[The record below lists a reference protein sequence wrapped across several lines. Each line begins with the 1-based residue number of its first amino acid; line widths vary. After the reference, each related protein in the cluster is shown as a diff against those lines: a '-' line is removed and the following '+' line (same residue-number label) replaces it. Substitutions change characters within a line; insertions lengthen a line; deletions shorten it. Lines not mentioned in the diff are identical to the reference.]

1 MLFGMSRPTDAKARR
16 AAHLRLATARLI
28 LTVMALLAAAAPAAA
43 ATWTGKEEV
52 REGVRHVMNPAKA
65 MEEPTT
71 VKLQELWR
79 LGGESEDENEFF
91 GLIGRITADSKG
103 NVYLLDSQLS
113 EVKIYSAEGKFVKT
127 IGREGEGPGEF
138 RRPGDMFLLPDG
150 NVGVM
155 QTVPGKIVKL
165 SGDGTP
171 AGDFPLPEPEGGGFQ
186 VLRGGQLAGQNL
198 ALQRMIQVIDQ
209 SGGQPTKADLV
220 FTIDLVSKDG
230 KLLSTMESKTS
241 TLNFASSII
250 TEETFDTF
258 ENRWTVGDDGK
269 IYACPSRD
277 NYLIKVWTP
286 DGKLE
291 RVITREYAHY
301 TRSADEKEYTR
312 KIWSGFLKRV
322 PNPDLR
328 ISDNDK
334 DISNVH
340 VRDDGSIWV
349 LSAHGARKQPA
360 GSLGMFDVLDS
371 EGRFVRQVTL
381 MGQGD
386 PQEDA
391 YFFDKDRIYVV
402 TGFLNAALAAQGG
415 GEAEGEAS
423 AEAEDVAPMEVICYR
438 IDAPVLA
445 KKGK

>member
-1 MLFGMSRPTDAKARR
+1 M
-16 AAHLRLATARLI
+16 
-28 LTVMALLAAAAPAAA
+28 AAARSMFAVATLIAAVPAAA
-43 ATWTGKEEV
+43 GTWSGKEEV

-65 MEEPTT
+65 MEDPTT

-113 EVKIYSAEGKFVKT
+113 EVKIYGADGKFLKK

-150 NVGVM
+150 NLGVM

-165 SGDGTP
+165 TGDGTP
-171 AGDFPLPEPEGGGFQ
+171 AGDFPLPEPAGGGFQ
-186 VLRGGQLAGQNL
+186 VLRGGQLAGNNL

-209 SGGQPTKADLV
+209 SSGGQPTKADLV
-220 FTIDLVSKDG
+220 FTIDLVSADG
-230 KLLSTMESKTS
+230 KLLSTMETKTS

-258 ENRWTVGDDGK
+258 ENRWTVGDDGR

-277 NYLIKVWTP
+277 NYMIKVWTP
-286 DGKLE
+286 DGKLD
-291 RVITREYAHY
+291 RVITREYQHY
-301 TRSADEKEYTR
+301 VRTADEKEYTR

-334 DISNVH
+334 DINNVY

-349 LSAHGARKQPA
+349 LSAHGARKKPA
-360 GSLGMFDVLDS
+360 GSLGTFDVLDAD
-371 EGRFVRQVTL
+371 GRFVRQVTL

-415 GEAEGEAS
+415 GEAEGEES

-438 IDAPVLA
+438 VDAPVLA
-445 KKGK
+445 KGK